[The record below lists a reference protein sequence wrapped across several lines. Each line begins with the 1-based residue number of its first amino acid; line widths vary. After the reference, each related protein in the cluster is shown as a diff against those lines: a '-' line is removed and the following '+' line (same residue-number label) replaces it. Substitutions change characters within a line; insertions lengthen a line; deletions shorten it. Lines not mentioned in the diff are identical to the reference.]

1 MRLTDLLKALP
12 KWRVIGNPD
21 VDVTGLAFDSRQVR
35 PGTLFVAYRGV
46 NVDGHGFVGTALKN
60 GAVAVVGERDVSEV
74 RDLLLPTE
82 LTVPYVTV
90 PDGRESLAWLSAA
103 WHGFPARQLTLIG
116 VTGTDGKTTTVNLI
130 YRILQAAG
138 RQAGMVSTVNA
149 VIGKDTL
156 DTGLHTTTPDAPDV
170 QQMLAKMVAAGTDV
184 LCAGGYLTRARSASR
199 SRLRFRRGCRHQRH
213 PRAPRYPQHS
223 RSLPSSQGQPVPRG

>member
-1 MRLTDLLKALP
+1 VRLTDLLKALP

-90 PDGRESLAWLSAA
+90 PDGRES
-103 WHGFPARQLTLIG
+103 G
-116 VTGTDGKTTTVNLI
+116 
-130 YRILQAAG
+130 
-138 RQAGMVSTVNA
+138 
-149 VIGKDTL
+149 
-156 DTGLHTTTPDAPDV
+156 
-170 QQMLAKMVAAGTDV
+170 
-184 LCAGGYLTRARSASR
+184 
-199 SRLRFRRGCRHQRH
+199 
-213 PRAPRYPQHS
+213 
-223 RSLPSSQGQPVPRG
+223 